1 MKHAIFGTVLFTISI
16 VVILI
21 IVTISGRMTRKQ
33 EINSTLTLALDNA
46 VENVMIEHNYSI
58 EDKDE
63 FIADVLESLIY
74 TYHSDSTI
82 EIKIAK
88 ADYTKGLLAIKAVE
102 HYKNANGSDSTYEAE
117 KVVIFEESVNVKYYT
132 ATFYN
137 EDNTIL
143 IEYKICS
150 EDKCLT
156 PEIIPTGSDAFYGW
170 KRKLNGED
178 GKEFSD
184 ELSDEDIKSITMK
197 EDLKFYPVFR

>member
-21 IVTISGRMTRKQ
+21 IATISGRMTRKQ

-46 VENVMIEHNYSI
+46 VENVMIEHKYSI

-102 HYKNANGSDSTYEAE
+102 YYKNANGSDGTYEAE

-137 EDNTIL
+137 EDNTTL
-143 IEYKICS
+143 IEYTICS
-150 EDKCLT
+150 EEKCLI
-156 PEIIPTGSDAFYGW
+156 PELIPTRTGYTFNGW
-170 KRKLNGED
+170 KLNG
-178 GKEFSD
+178 K
-184 ELSDEDIKSITMK
+184 ELSDEDIKSITME
-197 EDLKFYPVFR
+197 EDLKFYPDFR